1 MGSDW
6 HDPNARDRRQ
16 QSNGRQPQNSRPDE
30 QWDEAGWDEWK
41 RRVTGDLS
49 SSGAPGQRPSGA
61 PLPPV
66 TPRQSGGSFP
76 PVNQRQSGGYAPHN
90 GSGLISRA
98 RSGGASGPLP
108 PERASGPLGPR
119 TSGPL
124 TPPER
129 PTRQSNP
136 GSAGASGSFGQR
148 YTPPPEQRA
157 PGRSGAFPRDDE
169 FATLGPGE
177 PFPPEAPRRPGGRS
191 MPGAEPAYPDD
202 ATLVGPNGNGRRQAS
217 PPRQTRGGGLLS
229 FARAASS
236 QLRAIITGKHAAQGG
251 RLDRPQ
257 APSPMPP
264 PPAPEGEGQQPP
276 PPRYRRSRA
285 RLVIHKRWERRSQH
299 GKRAMI
305 GGSIVAVLFGIVA
318 TLSIVGVNVVYA
330 FYQDSQSKLNALSS
344 PTAFLQTTRI
354 YDRNGVLLF
363 EYKAPDDPDRIYLQ
377 YGQIPDSVK
386 KATVDTEDNTF
397 WTNSGINLLS
407 IIRAGLG
414 DVQSQQITGGGS
426 TITQQ
431 LIKNAFF
438 LKNGVAAQNIQ
449 RKIQEALM
457 AYAVTNKYSKQD
469 ILEFYLNIIFYG
481 YFSAGIE
488 AAAENIFN
496 LMPRVDNGHLIMGAQ
511 QLDPAQA
518 ELLAGLPQSPTDYS
532 PCGGDDVKARREAA
546 LQRMHDVV
554 LTSML
559 RLGDITQAQFDHDD
573 AEAHKPDFFKCRDI
587 GEKKAGHFVDY
598 VVDQLA
604 LMLTTDGT
612 LETGKA
618 LLANAGLNVY
628 TTLDYRIE
636 QEAEKSVTA
645 HLYQTHQDTYAYDTC
660 SKCPPLSLP
669 ESQGG
674 HNIHDA
680 AVVVIDPRNGDILA
694 MDGSADYNNTT
705 DEKIKGSFNAT
716 TGYLQSG
723 SSFKPIV
730 YATAF
735 EMGWFPALALHDQQ
749 TCFPI
754 TGTPSAFGPTKAV
767 CGNYYAPNNYDF
779 YMHWDA
785 GPGAVAH
792 TTCNKQSGCDR
803 LLPND
808 KVVHVR
814 DALGNSLNIPAVQT
828 MYFAGIENVINT
840 AHRLGIYSN
849 PSQGGKF
856 DDFSTTN
863 AGPALALGAASIR
876 LLDLTGAYATFA
888 NEGYRVPPRAILLV
902 TDSQGNV
909 VPGGDFSAVTRTQ
922 VLSPQTCYML
932 TSILSDNNARQAEF
946 GTNNALWFHN
956 QPWAAAKTGTTEDF
970 KDNLTVGYTPYLAVG
985 VWAGNA
991 DGSVMGS
998 HTLGITGAAPIWH
1011 DVVAYATQ
1019 LYKYPNSY
1027 WPLPDGVH
1035 QYSVNGLT
1043 GLAPYQGEAGNYAD
1057 WFNDAEV
1064 PTSNS

>member
-1 MGSDW
+1 MGRDW
-6 HDPNARDRRQ
+6 HDPNAKDQRQ
-16 QSNGRQPQNSRPDE
+16 
-30 QWDEAGWDEWK
+30 QWDESGWEEWK
-41 RRVTGDLS
+41 RRVTGDLP
-49 SSGAPGQRPSGA
+49 SGAPGQRPSGA

-66 TPRQSGGSFP
+66 TPRQSGSALP
-76 PVNQRQSGGYAPHN
+76 PVNQRQSGGFAPHN

-98 RSGGASGPLP
+98 RSGGASGPLS
-108 PERASGPLGPR
+108 PERASGPFGPR
-119 TSGPL
+119 TSGPV

-136 GSAGASGSFGQR
+136 GNGGVSGPR
-148 YTPPPEQRA
+148 YTPPEEPRV
-157 PGRSGAFPRDDE
+157 PPRSGRFPREDE
-169 FATLGPGE
+169 FATMGPGDD
-177 PFPPEAPRRPGGRS
+177 FLPEAPRRANGRS
-191 MPGAEPAYPDD
+191 MPGAEAEYPNAAPPAG
-202 ATLVGPNGNGRRQAS
+202 TIGSGRRPSA
-217 PPRQTRGGGLLS
+217 PPRQGGGGLLS

-236 QLRAIITGKHAAQGG
+236 QLRAIITGKHAAAQAG
-251 RLDRPQ
+251 RMERPQ
-257 APSPMPP
+257 AAPPMPP
-264 PPAPEGEGQQPP
+264 ALAPDDEGQQPP

-285 RLVIHKRWERRSQH
+285 RLIIHKRWEQRIQR

-305 GGSIVAVLFGIVA
+305 GGSIAAVLFGIVA
-318 TLSIVGVNVVYA
+318 IVSIVGVNVVYA
-330 FYQDSQSKLNALSS
+330 FYQDSASKLGALGDPNAFPL
-344 PTAFLQTTRI
+344 TTRI
-354 YDRNGVLLF
+354 FDRNGVLLDEF
-363 EYKAPDDPDRIYLQ
+363 KGPDDYDRIYLK
-377 YGQIPDSVK
+377 YDLIPDSVK

-414 DVQSQQITGGGS
+414 DVQSQKITGGGS

-438 LKNGVAAQNIQ
+438 LQNGVAQQTIQ

-457 AYAVTNKYSKQD
+457 SYAVTNKYSKQD
-469 ILEFYLNIIFYG
+469 ILEYYLNIIFYG
-481 YFSAGIE
+481 YFSSGIE
-488 AAAENIFN
+488 AAAENMFN
-496 LMPRVDNGHLIMGAQ
+496 LMPIVKNGQLIMGAQ
-511 QLDPAQA
+511 QLDSAQA

-532 PCGGDDVKARREAA
+532 PCGGDDVDARRAAA
-546 LQRMHDVV
+546 LTRMHDVV

-573 AEAHKPDFFKCRDI
+573 AEAHKPDFFQCRNI

-618 LLANAGLNVY
+618 LLAHAGLNVY

-645 HLYQTHQDTYAYDTC
+645 HLYQTHQDNYDYDRGTF
-660 SKCPPLSLP
+660 PALSLP

-705 DEKIKGSFNAT
+705 DEKIGGQVNAT
-716 TGYLQSG
+716 ISYLQSG

-749 TCFPI
+749 TCFPLPGN
-754 TGTPSAFGPTKAV
+754 TSAFAPAKAV
-767 CGNYYAPNNYDF
+767 CGVYYAPNNYDF
-779 YMHWDA
+779 HLHWDVSPGVVA
-785 GPGAVAH
+785 G
-792 TTCNKQSGCDR
+792 TKCDKQNGCDR
-803 LLPND
+803 ILPID
-808 KVVHVR
+808 KVVHIR
-814 DALGNSLNIPAVQT
+814 DALGNSLNIPAVQAI
-828 MYFAGIENVINT
+828 YFAGIENVINT
-840 AHRLGIYSN
+840 AHRLGIYSD

-856 DDFSTTN
+856 DDFSPKN
-863 AGPALALGAASIR
+863 QGPALALGSARIR
-876 LLDLTGAYATFA
+876 LLDLTDAYATFA
-888 NEGYRVPPRAILLV
+888 NEGYHVAPRAILLV
-902 TDSQGNV
+902 TDAQGNV
-909 VPGGDFSAVTRTQ
+909 IPGGDFSAVTRTQ

-932 TSILSDNNARQAEF
+932 TTILADNNARQAEF
-946 GTNNALWFHN
+946 GPRNALTFGN
-956 QPWAAAKTGTTEDF
+956 NPWAAAKTGTTEDF
-970 KDNLTVGYTPYLAVG
+970 KDNLTMGYTPYLAVG

-991 DGSVMGS
+991 DGTVMGN

-1011 DVVAYATQ
+1011 DVVSYATQ
-1019 LYKYPNSY
+1019 LYNYPNSY

-1035 QYSVNGLT
+1035 QYSVNVLT
-1043 GLAPYQGEAGNYAD
+1043 GLAPYQGQTGNYAD

>member
-16 QSNGRQPQNSRPDE
+16 Q
-30 QWDEAGWDEWK
+30 WDEAGWEEWK
-41 RRVTGDLS
+41 RRVTGDLFPN
-49 SSGAPGQRPSGA
+49 GGPPQRSSGA

-66 TPRQSGGSFP
+66 TPRQSGGSLP
-76 PVNQRQSGGYAPHN
+76 PVNQQPPGGYAPHN
-90 GSGLISRA
+90 GSGLLSRA
-98 RSGGASGPLP
+98 RNGGASGPLS
-108 PERASGPLGPR
+108 PERAAGPFGPR
-119 TSGPL
+119 TSGPV

-129 PTRQSNP
+129 PTRQSGP
-136 GSAGASGSFGQR
+136 GSAGAFGPPGPR
-148 YTPPPEQRA
+148 YAPPEEPRA
-157 PGRSGAFPRDDE
+157 PGRSGGFPGEDD
-169 FATLGPGE
+169 FATLEADDPY
-177 PFPPEAPRRPGGRS
+177 PPEMPRRPSGRS
-191 MPGAEPAYPDD
+191 MPGPEPAYPDD
-202 ATLVGPNGNGRRQAS
+202 AISAGTNGNGRRPSA
-217 PPRQTRGGGLLS
+217 PPRQGGGGLLS

-236 QLRAIITGKHAAQGG
+236 QLRAIITGKRAAIQAGYAE
-251 RLDRPQ
+251 RPQ
-257 APSPMPP
+257 AAPPMPP
-264 PPAPEGEGQQPP
+264 AALPDDEGQPPP

-285 RLVIHKRWERRSQH
+285 RLIIHKRWERRSHQ
-299 GKRAMI
+299 GKRMLV
-305 GGSIVAVLFGIVA
+305 GGSIAAVLFGIVA
-318 TLSIVGVNVVYA
+318 VVSIVGVNVVYA
-330 FYQDSQSKLNALSS
+330 FYQDSANKLGALADPNAF
-344 PTAFLQTTRI
+344 PMTTRI
-354 YDRNGVLLF
+354 YDRNGVLLD
-363 EYKAPDDPDRIYLQ
+363 EYRGPNDNNRIYLT
-377 YGQIPDSVK
+377 YGQIPDWVK
-386 KATVDTEDNTF
+386 KATIDTEDKTF
-397 WTNSGINLLS
+397 LTNSGIDLLG

-414 DVQSQQITGGGS
+414 DVQSQQIQGGGS

-438 LKNGVAAQNIQ
+438 VDPKTGIAQQTIQ

-481 YFSAGIE
+481 YFSSGIE
-488 AAAENIFN
+488 AAAENMFD
-496 LMPRVDNGHLIMGAQ
+496 LMPKVDNGHLIMGAQ
-511 QLDPAQA
+511 QLSPAQA
-518 ELLAGLPQSPTDYS
+518 ELLAGLPQSPTNFS
-532 PCGGDDVKARREAA
+532 PCGGDDVQARRDAA
-546 LQRMHDVV
+546 LTRMHDVV

-604 LMLTTDGT
+604 LMLTDDGT
-612 LETGKA
+612 LERGKDI
-618 LLANAGLNVY
+618 LAHAGLNVY

-636 QEAEKSVTA
+636 EAAEKSVTT
-645 HLYQTHQDTYAYDTC
+645 HLYEKHSSPYTYDC
-660 SKCPPLSLP
+660 GNNCPPLSLP
-669 ESQGG
+669 EKQGG

-705 DEKIKGSFNAT
+705 DAKIGGQVNAT
-716 TGYLQSG
+716 ISYLQSG

-749 TCFPI
+749 TCFPVA
-754 TGTPSAFGPTKAV
+754 GASAFAPTKAV

-779 YMHWDA
+779 HMHWDNS
-785 GPGAVAH
+785 PGSVSG
-792 TTCNKQSGCDR
+792 TTCNVRQGNCDR

-808 KVVHVR
+808 KVIHIR
-814 DALGNSLNIPAVQT
+814 DALGNSFNIPAVQSI
-828 MYFAGIENVINT
+828 YFAGIENVINT
-840 AHRLGIYSN
+840 AHRLGIYSD
-849 PSQGGKF
+849 PSQGGIY
-856 DDFSTTN
+856 DDFSPKR
-863 AGPALALGAASIR
+863 AGPALALGAARIR
-876 LLDLTGAYATFA
+876 LLDLTDAYATFA

-902 TDSQGNV
+902 TDAQGNV
-909 VPGGDFSAVTRTQ
+909 IPGGDFSTVTRTQ
-922 VLSPQTCYML
+922 VLSAQTCFML
-932 TSILSDNNARQAEF
+932 TSILADNNSRKAEF
-946 GTNNALWFHN
+946 GQNNALWLHDK
-956 QPWAAAKTGTTEDF
+956 PWAAAKTGTTEDF
-970 KDNLTVGYTPYLAVG
+970 KDNLTMGYTPYLAVG

-1011 DVVAYATQ
+1011 DVVSFATQ
-1019 LYKYPNSY
+1019 LYNYPNSY

-1035 QYSVNGLT
+1035 QYSVNVMT
-1043 GLAPYQGEAGNYAD
+1043 GLAPYQGQASNYVD

>member
-6 HDPNARDRRQ
+6 HDPNDRDRRQ
-16 QSNGRQPQNSRPDE
+16 Q
-30 QWDEAGWDEWK
+30 WDESGWANWK
-41 RRVTGDLS
+41 RRVTGDVS
-49 SSGAPGQRPSGA
+49 PNGAAQQRPSGA

-66 TPRQSGGSFP
+66 TPRQSNGSP
-76 PVNQRQSGGYAPHN
+76 PVNQQPPGGYAPHN
-90 GSGLISRA
+90 GSGLLSRA
-98 RSGGASGPLP
+98 RSSGASGPLS
-108 PERASGPLGPR
+108 PERAAGPFGPR
-119 TSGPL
+119 TSGPV

-129 PTRQSNP
+129 PMRQSGP
-136 GSAGASGSFGQR
+136 GSAGAFGPPGPR
-148 YTPPPEQRA
+148 YAPPEEPRA
-157 PGRSGAFPRDDE
+157 PTRSGRFPREDD
-169 FATLGPGE
+169 FATMGADDPY
-177 PFPPEAPRRPGGRS
+177 PPEPPRRPSRRS
-191 MPGAEPAYPDD
+191 MPDEEPAYPDD
-202 ATLVGPNGNGRRQAS
+202 ATIAGTNGNGRRPSA
-217 PPRQTRGGGLLS
+217 PPRQGGGGLLS

-236 QLRAIITGKHAAQGG
+236 QLRAIITGKHAATRGG
-251 RLDRPQ
+251 YAERPQ
-257 APSPMPP
+257 AAPPMPP
-264 PPAPEGEGQQPP
+264 LAEPDGEGQPPP

-285 RLVIHKRWERRSQH
+285 RLIIHKRWERRSQQ
-299 GKRAMI
+299 GKRMMV
-305 GGSIVAVLFGIVA
+305 GGSIAAVLFGIVA
-318 TLSIVGVNVVYA
+318 VVSIVGVNVVYA
-330 FYQDSQSKLNALSS
+330 FYQDSASKLGALADPNAF
-344 PTAFLQTTRI
+344 PMTTRI
-354 YDRNGVLLF
+354 FDRNGVLLDEF
-363 EYKAPDDPDRIYLQ
+363 RGPNDYNRIYLT
-377 YGQIPDSVK
+377 YGQIPDWVK
-386 KATVDTEDNTF
+386 KATVDTEDKTF
-397 WTNSGINLLS
+397 WTNSGIDLLG

-414 DVQSQQITGGGS
+414 DVSSQSIQGGGS

-438 LKNGVAAQNIQ
+438 LKNGVAQQTIQ

-481 YFSAGIE
+481 YFSSGIE

-496 LMPRVDNGHLIMGAQ
+496 LMPKVDNGHLIMGAQ
-511 QLDPAQA
+511 QLSLAQA
-518 ELLAGLPQSPTDYS
+518 ALLAGLPQSPTNYT
-532 PCGGDDVKARREAA
+532 PCGGDDPPTQRAAA
-546 LQRMHDVV
+546 LKRMHDVV

-559 RLGDITQAQFDHDD
+559 RLGDINQQEFDQAD
-573 AEAHKPDFFKCRDI
+573 AEAHKPDFFQCRDI

-598 VVDQLA
+598 VTHKVLA
-604 LMLTTDGT
+604 PMLAPDGDEQMG
-612 LETGKA
+612 LDI
-618 LLANAGLNVY
+618 LAHAGLNVY

-636 QEAEKSVTA
+636 EAAEKSVTY
-645 HLYQTHQDTYAYDTC
+645 HLYQTHVDHYQYDDGTF
-660 SKCPPLSLP
+660 PALSLP
-669 ESQGG
+669 ESKGG

-754 TGTPSAFGPTKAV
+754 GGASAFGPTKAV

-779 YMHWDA
+779 HMHWDT
-785 GPGAVAH
+785 GPGAVAG
-792 TTCNKQSGCDR
+792 TKCDKQNGCDR

-808 KVVHVR
+808 KVIHVR
-814 DALGNSLNIPAVQT
+814 DALGNSFNIPAVQAI
-828 MYFAGIENVINT
+828 YFAGIENVINT
-840 AHRLGIYSN
+840 AHRLGIYSTN
-849 PSQGGKF
+849 DQD
-856 DDFSTTN
+856 DDFSPKR
-863 AGPALALGAASIR
+863 AGPALALGAARIR
-876 LLDLTGAYATFA
+876 LLDLTDAYATFA

-909 VPGGDFSAVTRTQ
+909 IPGGDFSAVTRTQ
-922 VLSPQTCYML
+922 VLSPQTCFML
-932 TSILSDNNARQAEF
+932 TSILADNNARKAEF
-946 GTNNALWFHN
+946 GQNNALWLHDK
-956 QPWAAAKTGTTEDF
+956 PWAAAKTGTTEDF
-970 KDNLTVGYTPYLAVG
+970 KDNLTMGYTPYLAVG

-1011 DVVAYATQ
+1011 DVVDFATK
-1019 LYKYPNSY
+1019 LYNYPNSY

-1043 GLAPYQGEAGNYAD
+1043 GLAPYQGQAGNYAD